1 MKNSKIGL
9 IIIAV
14 IAVIAIILIGGYNS
28 IISASEEVENK
39 FSTIDTQLQR
49 RADLIPNLVNTV
61 KGYANQEKEIINT
74 VTTAREKLVGANSV
88 TAKAEADQEL
98 TNALSRLLVVVE
110 NYPEL
115 KSSQNFIQLS
125 DELAGTENR
134 IATARRDYNEAVKTY
149 NLKIKKF
156 PSNVMANM
164 FGFGEKQYFEASEES
179 FCGYL
184 MHPLA
189 FSIMSVG
196 GGNIWTFLDRS
207 VYYYFDHIV
216 ALLDVS

>member
-74 VTTAREKLVGANSV
+74 VTTAR
-88 TAKAEADQEL
+88 
-98 TNALSRLLVVVE
+98 
-110 NYPEL
+110 
-115 KSSQNFIQLS
+115 
-125 DELAGTENR
+125 
-134 IATARRDYNEAVKTY
+134 RDYNEAVKTY

-179 FCGYL
+179 KNVPNVQF
-184 MHPLA
+184 
-189 FSIMSVG
+189 
-196 GGNIWTFLDRS
+196 
-207 VYYYFDHIV
+207 
-216 ALLDVS
+216 

>member
-28 IISASEEVENK
+28 IIAASEEVENK

-98 TNALSRLLVVVE
+98 TN
-110 NYPEL
+110 
-115 KSSQNFIQLS
+115 
-125 DELAGTENR
+125 D
-134 IATARRDYNEAVKTY
+134 
-149 NLKIKKF
+149 
-156 PSNVMANM
+156 
-164 FGFGEKQYFEASEES
+164 
-179 FCGYL
+179 
-184 MHPLA
+184 
-189 FSIMSVG
+189 
-196 GGNIWTFLDRS
+196 
-207 VYYYFDHIV
+207 
-216 ALLDVS
+216 